1 MIDEHELTELLRQAG
16 DEIPVPPAGADDVVD
31 QLVSSAAVKSRDR
44 VRFTKP
50 LMVAAAI
57 VAVIAISI
65 PLLNRSSAHTASKAT
80 TLSPPLKSQLGP
92 LSPNQSEALPG
103 SVVGGTGVGSG
114 GSVAYGAP
122 DIHGA
127 SGTTGRSLGGAT
139 PTTVATA
146 APPSASTSTG
156 GVDGAKIVK
165 TGTLDLQVPHATL
178 RTAVNRV
185 TGVAIGLAGYVSA
198 SKTSYD
204 DTDPTAQI
212 TVRVPV
218 ANFDTAIARLD
229 TLPGVK
235 VLGDSESG
243 VDVTGHYTDLQAQL
257 AAATTARDDFLL
269 ILSHA
274 QSIND
279 ILTVRDRVTAAQ
291 TEVDQLQ
298 GQIKLLDDQAT
309 FSALAITL
317 AEKPATVPPA
327 AVHHAH
333 VESGLAKSWSDA
345 RHGFASGVEW
355 LIARSGA
362 ALIILLAGLAL
373 LFGIRYLYPVVRRGL
388 V

>member
-1 MIDEHELTELLRQAG
+1 MIDEHELTELLRRAA
-16 DEIPVPPAGADDVVD
+16 DEIPVPPEGADHVVD
-31 QLVSSAAVKSRDR
+31 QLVHSSAVPRRDR

-50 LMVAAAI
+50 LLVAAAI
-57 VAVIAISI
+57 VGVIAISI
-65 PLLNRSSAHTASKAT
+65 PVLHTSGTTHASSKAV
-80 TLSPPLKSQLGP
+80 SAPAQFGP
-92 LSPNQSEALPG
+92 NNSEAAPG
-103 SVVGGTGVGSG
+103 SVVGGSGVGSG
-114 GSVAYGAP
+114 GGAAYGVP

-127 SGTTGRSLGGAT
+127 SGATGRSLGSAT
-139 PTTVATA
+139 PTTVASA
-146 APPSASTSTG
+146 APPSASTGS
-156 GVDGAKIVK
+156 VDGAKIVK
-165 TGTLDLQVPHATL
+165 TGTLDLLVPHATL

-185 TGVAIGLAGYVSA
+185 TGVAVGLAGYVSA

-257 AAATTARDDFLL
+257 AAATTARDDFVS

-274 QSIND
+274 QSIAD

-317 AEKPATVPPA
+317 AEKAATVPPVA
-327 AVHHAH
+327 HHTH
-333 VESGLAKSWSDA
+333 VQSGLAKSWSDA
-345 RHGFASGVEW
+345 RHGFATGVEW

>member
-1 MIDEHELTELLRQAG
+1 MIDEHELAELLRQAG
-16 DEIPVPPAGADDVVD
+16 DEIPVPPAGADNVVD
-31 QLVSSAAVKSRDR
+31 QLVSSAAVKRRDR

-50 LMVAAAI
+50 LLVAAAI
-57 VAVIAISI
+57 VAVVAISV
-65 PLLNRSSAHTASKAT
+65 PLLHTSGPTHASSSPDVA
-80 TLSPPLKSQLGP
+80 SPPLSSPLGQLGP
-92 LSPNQSEALPG
+92 DKSALP
-103 SVVGGTGVGSG
+103 SGTGNGSEFAGSG
-114 GSVAYGAP
+114 GLAYGAP
-122 DIHGA
+122 AAG
-127 SGTTGRSLGGAT
+127 GRSLSGAT
-139 PTTVATA
+139 PTTAAPAT
-146 APPSASTSTG
+146 PPSASTGS
-156 GVDGAKIVK
+156 VDGAKIVK
-165 TGTLDLQVPHATL
+165 TGTLDLLVPHATL

-185 TGVAIGLAGYVSA
+185 TGVAVGLAGYVSA

-218 ANFDTAIARLD
+218 ANFDTAIAHLD

-257 AAATTARDDFLL
+257 AAATTARDDFLA

-274 QSIND
+274 QSIGD

-317 AEKPATVPPA
+317 AEKAAPVPPA
-327 AVHHAH
+327 AHHAK

-373 LFGIRYLYPVVRRGL
+373 LFGIRYLYPLVRRGL